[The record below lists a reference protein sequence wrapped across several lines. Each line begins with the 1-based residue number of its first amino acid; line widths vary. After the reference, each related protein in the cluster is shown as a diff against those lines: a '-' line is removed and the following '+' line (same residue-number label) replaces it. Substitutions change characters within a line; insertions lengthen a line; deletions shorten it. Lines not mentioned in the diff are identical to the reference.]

1 MNNTKGIYRFKAW
14 CRQGDLEGLF
24 VATRSDIENLL
35 NLGKDIE
42 FGEVLGKYSDIS
54 FTVREEHITLI
65 SEESTHVDFFENF
78 IVDSGINPLLYIEDD
93 YDEDDEE

>member
-1 MNNTKGIYRFKAW
+1 MNDIKGIYRFKAW

-54 FTVREEHITLI
+54 FTVENEHITLI
-65 SEESTHVDFFENF
+65 SEESIHVDFFENF
-78 IVDSGINPLLYIEDD
+78 IVDSGINPLLYINENEQ
-93 YDEDDEE
+93 YDDE